1 MKQSITLT
9 PRNFVDLMEPTGNIY
24 ETTAIIAER
33 TKQIVSKI
41 KQELDV
47 RFADFATHVD
57 SLEEIFENKE
67 RIEMSKS
74 YERQPKPSILA
85 TEEFL
90 ANKIMHGYP
99 EQLTTPLG
107 M

>member
-24 ETTAIIAER
+24 ETTAIISKRA
-33 TKQIVSKI
+33 KQTVSKV
-41 KQELDV
+41 KEELDV
-47 RFADFATHVD
+47 RFADFITHVD
-57 SLEEIFENKE
+57 SLDEVFENKE
-67 RIEMSKS
+67 RIEVSKS
-74 YERQPKPSILA
+74 YERQPKPTILA

-90 ANKIMHGYP
+90 ADKITYGYR
-99 EQLTTPLG
+99 EQPTAPG